1 MPYYHYHLPIG
12 PSVHTSF
19 SDFKVRYISKCKYFW
34 KNAYI
39 PAHQTISPLSP
50 WLSLRKTDSF
60 LEPPCTDQQ
69 SWGLS
74 LITSQLRHNIHN
86 FHTHSPHLFYIF
98 PYRITTSLL
107 HLTLDLYLA
116 YCMCVSLSVMPN
128 LCDPMDRTCPWNSPG
143 QNTRVG
149 NCSLLQGIFSTQ
161 GSNLG
166 LPHCRQIRY
175 HLSILGIMYIHTNV
189 LLLIINMV
197 NHNRRKFHLFHC
209 DV

>member
-128 LCDPMDRTCPWNSPG
+128 LCDPMDYGLPG
-143 QNTRVG
+143 F
-149 NCSLLQGIFSTQ
+149 SDHGIFQARILELVAIPFSR
-161 GSNLG
+161 GSSQ
-166 LPHCRQIRY
+166 PRDQIWV
-175 HLSILGIMYIHTNV
+175 SHTAGRFFTV
-189 LLLIINMV
+189 WVTREALKSF
-197 NHNRRKFHLFHC
+197 RSS
-209 DV
+209 